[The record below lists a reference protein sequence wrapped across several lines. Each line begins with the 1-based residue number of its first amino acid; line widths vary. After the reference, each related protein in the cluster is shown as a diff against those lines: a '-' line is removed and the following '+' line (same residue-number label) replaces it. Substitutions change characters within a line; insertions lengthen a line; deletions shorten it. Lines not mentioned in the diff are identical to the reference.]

1 MCSTQC
7 DCRGFASLRDSNA
20 DAQAAACRS
29 VGRVVA
35 TGNVLSSVN
44 IRSNRPHTFQQTQP
58 HLSQSQCLAHPIKVR
73 VKSQPGSSSV
83 SFRLV
88 PGAYGGGDDGRKE
101 KTANAGKF
109 ALSQWFESLIAR
121 RFSCLSVLFFEPH
134 SRAFTVGI
142 GEEEIACKKKSKCR
156 IKNELNYLQ
165 INAIVS
171 GTESHVIDSGNL
183 SNMIYVRCWRKKNIE
198 NERRSKER
206 CHLE

>member
-1 MCSTQC
+1 MRPSSDSQ
-7 DCRGFASLRDSNA
+7 SWLRLAQDSNA

-29 VGRVVA
+29 VGRAVA

-44 IRSNRPHTFQQTQP
+44 IRSNRPHTFQRTQP
-58 HLSQSQCLAHPIKVR
+58 HFSQSQCLAHPVKVR

-121 RFSCLSVLFFEPH
+121 RFFLPFSALHRTAQSRIH
-134 SRAFTVGI
+134 SRNRRGRNCPQ
-142 GEEEIACKKKSKCR
+142 EKK
-156 IKNELNYLQ
+156 
-165 INAIVS
+165 
-171 GTESHVIDSGNL
+171 
-183 SNMIYVRCWRKKNIE
+183 
-198 NERRSKER
+198 
-206 CHLE
+206 